1 MKAHDPTLRQ
11 LNQQF
16 RNARSE
22 MSLQVRVFAE
32 TQDVTLTRRF
42 LGIPLRTVGV
52 RVVDPSSSDP
62 GLEGV
67 TATPMAGDHFSI
79 CKPRGRQDHIHKSL
93 CDFIDGVVNAVQR
106 PAAALA
112 DLHLPPQLTVLSAQV
127 DVSRLTA
134 TRESAVLIGPQDARL
149 QPAEGRFFGRDEEVA
164 QLLAFLRSSG
174 DAVVVTAKEIS
185 GVGGIGKTEVCK
197 AALKAWL
204 GDRPA
209 EAAYFLTLPDGAGL
223 GELLGRLAS
232 GVGLA
237 QADSVEQVLATLPN
251 GLYYLDNLESVAAMD
266 EGRAALRALRSRQ
279 GIRLLVSSRLSL
291 PGVLGPSIEIGVLPR
306 DAALRLFREA
316 WLGHD
321 ALAAD
326 AELEKFVIGEL
337 GAHALSVGLC
347 ARLGDAF
354 PYTELVR
361 RWREQGARLLH
372 DPQDRTR
379 LGSLPVSLALT
390 AKVLGRE
397 PTSLHLWSVSAL
409 FYGGLP
415 EQELGRLEAL
425 AGWPDAR
432 LNLVRHHVLAR
443 RADGMWTMLPPLARY
458 AQDSAIRRA
467 DGFDW
472 SVSRVPLQALFLAIA
487 READSTQSSDNSL
500 RARAWLIQN
509 FGTLDRLMRLE
520 LEYEFRDIDWLAAM
534 DNGLANTYQFQAPAS
549 AELLRA
555 MVPHLPRPARAT
567 KKLGDLE
574 RRLGRVDEAR
584 GLYDRALAL
593 FEKEQDGLGQAN
605 TLKALGDLESRLDRV
620 DEARGLYDRA
630 LALYEKE
637 QVGLGQANTLQSIGD
652 AARLAGRYAEAAAI
666 YQRALVL
673 YAREQ
678 DPMGSAYT
686 FVELSRCL
694 HALREEVNRDA
705 ALERALQWAGRTN
718 NDSVLRYVQ
727 AALVEVTGGR
737 EQAEAWM
744 SSRMR

>member
-22 MSLQVRVFAE
+22 MNLQVRVFAE
-32 TQDVTLTRRF
+32 TQDVTLSRRF
-42 LGIPLRTVGV
+42 LGIPLRTFGV

-79 CKPRGRQDHIHKSL
+79 CKPRRRQDHIHKSL
-93 CDFIDGVVNAVQR
+93 CDFIAGVVEGVQAPAVARADQR
-106 PAAALA
+106 
-112 DLHLPPQLTVLSAQV
+112 LPPQVTVASAQV
-127 DVSRLTA
+127 DVSRLTVA
-134 TRESAVLIGPQDARL
+134 RESAVLNGSRDARL
-149 QPAEGRFFGRDEEVA
+149 QPADGRFFGRDDEVA
-164 QLLAFLRSSG
+164 QLLAFLRGSG
-174 DAVVVTAKEIS
+174 DAVVVTAKEVS
-185 GVGGIGKTEVCK
+185 GAGGIGKTEVCK

-204 GDRPA
+204 GEQPD
-209 EAAYFLTLPDGAGL
+209 EVAYFLTLPDGAGL
-223 GELLGRLAS
+223 GELLGRLTS
-232 GVGLA
+232 GLGLT
-237 QADSVEQVLATLPN
+237 QADSAEQVLAALPN
-251 GLYYLDNLESVAAMD
+251 GLYFLDNLESVAALD
-266 EGRAALRALRSRQ
+266 EGRALLRALRSRQ

-291 PGVLGPSIEIGVLPR
+291 PGVLGPSLEIGVLPR

-316 WLGHD
+316 WLGRD

-326 AELEKFVIGEL
+326 AELEKFVISEL

-347 ARLGDAF
+347 ARLGDVF
-354 PYTELVR
+354 PFTEVVR

-379 LGSLPVSLALT
+379 LGSLPASLALT
-390 AKVLGRE
+390 AQVLGRE
-397 PTSLHLWSVSAL
+397 PASLHLWCACAL
-409 FYGGLP
+409 FFGGLP
-415 EQELGRLEAL
+415 EQELGRIEAL
-425 AGWPDAR
+425 ADWPDAR
-432 LNLVRHHVLAR
+432 ASLVRHHVLRR
-443 RADGMWTMLPPLARY
+443 RADGIWTILPPLARY
-458 AQDSAIRRA
+458 AQDMAIRRA

-472 SVSRVPLQALFLAIA
+472 SASRVPLHALFLAVV
-487 READSTQSSDNSL
+487 READSIQSSDRSL
-500 RARAWLIQN
+500 RARAWLIQH

-520 LEYEFRDIDWLAAM
+520 LMYEARDIDWLASM
-534 DNGLANTYQFQAPAS
+534 DNGLMNLYQFQTPAS

-555 MVPHLPRPARAT
+555 MIPHLPRPAQAT
-567 KKLGDLE
+567 KTLGDLE
-574 RRLGRVDEAR
+574 SRLGRVDEAR
-584 GLYDRALAL
+584 R
-593 FEKEQDGLGQAN
+593 
-605 TLKALGDLESRLDRV
+605 
-620 DEARGLYDRA
+620 LYDRA

-637 QVGLGQANTLQSIGD
+637 QDGLGQANTLQSIGD

-718 NDSVLRYVQ
+718 TDSVLRYVQ

-744 SSRMR
+744 SSRKR